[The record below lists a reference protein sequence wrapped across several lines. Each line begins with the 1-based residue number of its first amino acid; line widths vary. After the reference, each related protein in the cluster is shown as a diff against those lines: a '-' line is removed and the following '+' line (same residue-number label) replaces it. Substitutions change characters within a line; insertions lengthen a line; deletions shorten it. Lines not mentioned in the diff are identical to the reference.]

1 MIFEIPN
8 FLSKKECISIVELAK
23 KEISPNN
30 LIKSIPFVISN
41 ESNNL
46 IAKIREFIKEK
57 TNLPIKNQE
66 EFLITKY
73 LKDGEYGDH
82 YDSFIIKEK
91 SMFNQDFFDC
101 CMSHGGQ
108 RIYTF
113 VFYLNDDFSGG
124 ETEFPKLNIK
134 VKPQTGKVAYWKNT
148 DSEGNTNELMLHKGS
163 KVLSN
168 EKWVVVIYVR
178 EKEFIEAATKIS

>member
-1 MIFEIPN
+1 MITEISN
-8 FLSKKECISIVELAK
+8 FLSKEECSSLVDLAK
-23 KEISPNN
+23 KEMPPNK
-30 LIKSIPFVISN
+30 LIKSIPFVINN
-41 ESNNL
+41 ESNDL
-46 IAKIREFIKEK
+46 IIKIRELIKEK

-66 EFLITKY
+66 DFLITKY
-73 LKDGEYGDH
+73 LKDGEYSDH
-82 YDSFIIKEK
+82 YDSFIVKEN
-91 SMFNQDFFDC
+91 SMFNKDFFDC

-134 VKPQTGKVAYWKNT
+134 VKPQTGKVAYWKNI
-148 DSEGNTNELMLHKGS
+148 DSEGKTDEYMLHKGS
-163 KVLSN
+163 KVLNN

-178 EKEFIEAATKIS
+178 EKEFVKL